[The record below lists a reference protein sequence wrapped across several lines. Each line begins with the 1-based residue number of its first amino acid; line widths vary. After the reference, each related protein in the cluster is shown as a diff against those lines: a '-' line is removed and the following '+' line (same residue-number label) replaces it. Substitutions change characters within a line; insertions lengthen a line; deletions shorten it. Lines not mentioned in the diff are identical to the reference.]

1 MFSSEIGWQSFCF
14 HRMWIFEKKLLKC
27 AIWYIFCTHS
37 SLEMNFTCS
46 LLTWKQSAMQATV
59 VWGDSQLVPQFDAIQ
74 WAQPDLPWHSKKVNL
89 VRAQHMGIG
98 GNVRREWA
106 GRTRKKKNTG
116 KGQGLLKFQKDTYRK
131 DYLHIMEFVLCR
143 LWSSWALEV
152 GMFLLWFLL
161 ECKLL

>member
-1 MFSSEIGWQSFCF
+1 
-14 HRMWIFEKKLLKC
+14 MWIVENKLLKC
-27 AIWYIFCTHS
+27 AISYIFSAHS

-46 LLTWKQSAMQATV
+46 LLTWKQSATHTAGV
-59 VWGDSQLVPQFDAIQ
+59 RGDSQLVPQFDAIQ

-89 VRAQHMGIG
+89 VRVQHMGIG
-98 GNVRREWA
+98 ENVRREWA
-106 GRTRKKKNTG
+106 GRTRKETTEKD
-116 KGQGLLKFQKDTYRK
+116 QSLLKFQKETYRK
-131 DYLHIMEFVLCR
+131 DYLHIMEFVLCW